1 MKFKDRH
8 GIKRD
13 ARKLKVSENK
23 RVQCMKIV
31 ALDISGN
38 FKEGKGTTGIAEL
51 IDGEVRISSL
61 SAKHHSSPEEYWHEV
76 IRDTILGNQMLSSL
90 KAICSTTTRA

>member
-1 MKFKDRH
+1 
-8 GIKRD
+8 
-13 ARKLKVSENK
+13 
-23 RVQCMKIV
+23 MKIV

-51 IDGEVRISSL
+51 IDGEVRAFLHYLQNIIVVQKNTGTKSY
-61 SAKHHSSPEEYWHEV
+61 E
-76 IRDTILGNQMLSSL
+76 IQFLGNQMLSSL